1 MEENFYKFFKNY
13 HKNHELVEEE
23 KREKSDDF
31 FKANLNRKNK
41 EITSKRKMLDK
52 IKADTLQ
59 KMYLTYFN

>member
-13 HKNHELVEEE
+13 HKNNDLVEEE

-41 EITSKRKMLDK
+41 EITSKKKMLET
-52 IKADTLQ
+52 IKGETLQ
-59 KMYLTYFN
+59 NM